1 MENIYQKSSDFY
13 CAEIRGRIRNTSIS
27 FHENLRSDI
36 VTNSSQTNRCP
47 DDLGDLVSVKKS
59 SSSIC
64 FFSTSASTTALAS
77 ASAVNRF
84 EAFSNEI
91 PKQNL
96 SSKVTTV

>member
-64 FFSTSASTTALAS
+64 FFSTSASTTAP